1 MAGNNPTLATFSPD
15 KMFSGLFSLFFPYL
29 IFHLFAHV
37 IRQKFTRKKMPLHTR
52 AGALICIED
61 SFRRTPAL
69 KTADSID
76 TLELTDALKL
86 LTFIH
91 ICKETSIWG
100 LNRV

>member
-29 IFHLFAHV
+29 IFDLFAHV

-52 AGALICIED
+52 AGALIWIKD
-61 SFRRTPAL
+61 SSRRTPAL

-76 TLELTDALKL
+76 TLELTDAFKL